1 MGSPEL
7 DQPIDV
13 LEAYVKK
20 HFSLSAGSLAEFLS
34 PWRILHAERK
44 EVLTAQGKQ
53 EKYLYF
59 VLGGVQRVYALNSE
73 GKEATLI
80 FTYAPSFGG
89 VLNAMLTEQSS
100 QFFYETLT
108 ASSFLRAPA
117 LEIKKIMLAN
127 SEIAQMINLGV
138 SGALGGVLDRLA
150 ELQLMSSEE
159 KFISLLRRSPH
170 ILTLVPHKYLAS
182 YLGIDATNFSKL
194 INRVKI

>member
-1 MGSPEL
+1 MGSAEL
-7 DQPIDV
+7 DRPIDV
-13 LEAYVKK
+13 LEAHVKK
-20 HFSLSAGSLAEFLS
+20 HFSLSASSLAEFLL
-34 PWRILHAERK
+34 PWKAFSAERK
-44 EVLTAQGKQ
+44 EILTHQGEQ
-53 EKYLYF
+53 EKHLYF
-59 VLGGVQRVYALNSE
+59 VLDGVQRVYALNSE
-73 GKEATLI
+73 GREATLI

-89 VLNAMLTEQSS
+89 VLNALMTEQPS

-117 LEIKKIMLAN
+117 SEIKRIMLAN

-159 KFISLLRRSPH
+159 KFRSLLMRSPH

-194 INRVKI
+194 MNRVKI

>member
-1 MGSPEL
+1 MGSDEL
-7 DQPIDV
+7 DQPIDM
-13 LEAYVKK
+13 LEAHVKK
-20 HFSLSAGSLAEFLS
+20 HFSLSASSLAEFLS
-34 PWRILHAERK
+34 PWKAYHAERK
-44 EVLTAQGKQ
+44 EILTHQGKQ

-59 VLGGVQRVYALNSE
+59 VLDGVQRVYALNSE

-89 VLNAMLTEQSS
+89 VLNAMMTEHPS

-108 ASSFLRAPA
+108 SSSFLRAPA
-117 LEIKKIMLAN
+117 SEIKRIMLAN
-127 SEIAQMINLGV
+127 AEIAQMINFGI
-138 SGALGGVLDRLA
+138 SGALSGVLDRLA

-159 KFISLLRRSPH
+159 KFRSLLKRSPH

-194 INRVKI
+194 MNRVKI

>member
-7 DQPIDV
+7 GHPIDV

-20 HFSLSAGSLAEFLS
+20 HFSLSASSLTEFLS
-34 PWRILHAERK
+34 PWKAFSAERK
-44 EVLTAQGKQ
+44 EILTHQGEQ

-59 VLGGVQRVYALNSE
+59 VLEGVQRVYALNSE

-89 VLNAMLTEQSS
+89 VLNAMLTEQAS

-108 ASSFLRAPA
+108 ASSFLRAQA
-117 LEIKKIMLAN
+117 SEIKRIMLAN
-127 SEIAQMINLGV
+127 NEIAQMINLGV

-159 KFISLLRRSPH
+159 KFKSLLKRSPH

-194 INRVKI
+194 MNRVKI

>member
-1 MGSPEL
+1 MGSAEL

-13 LEAYVKK
+13 LEVYVKK
-20 HFSLSAGSLAEFLS
+20 HFSLSATGLAEFLS
-34 PWRILHAERK
+34 PWKAFHAERK
-44 EVLTAQGKQ
+44 EILTHQGEQ
-53 EKYLYF
+53 ERYLYF
-59 VLGGVQRVYALNSE
+59 VLDGVQRVYALNSE

-89 VLNAMLTEQSS
+89 VLNAMMTEQPS

-108 ASSFLRAPA
+108 SSSFLRAPA
-117 LEIKKIMLAN
+117 SEIKRIMLAN
-127 SEIAQMINLGV
+127 SEIAQMINFGV

-159 KFISLLRRSPH
+159 KFRSLLKRSPH

-194 INRVKI
+194 MNRVKI

>member
-1 MGSPEL
+1 MGSTEIG
-7 DQPIDV
+7 QYIDV
-13 LEAYVKK
+13 LEAYVKEY
-20 HFSLSAGSLAEFLS
+20 FSLSPDALAEFLAS
-34 PWRILHAERK
+34 WKSFNAERK
-44 EVLTAQGKQ
+44 EILTQQGEN

-59 VLGGVQRVYALNSE
+59 VLEGVQRVYTLNAE

-89 VLNAMLTEQSS
+89 VLNAMMTGQPS

-108 ASSFLRAPA
+108 SSRFLRLPVS
-117 LEIKKIMLAN
+117 EIKRMMLVN

-138 SGALGGVLDRLA
+138 SGALGGVLNRLA

-159 KFISLLRRSPH
+159 KFKSLLKRSPH

-194 INRVKI
+194 MNKVKI